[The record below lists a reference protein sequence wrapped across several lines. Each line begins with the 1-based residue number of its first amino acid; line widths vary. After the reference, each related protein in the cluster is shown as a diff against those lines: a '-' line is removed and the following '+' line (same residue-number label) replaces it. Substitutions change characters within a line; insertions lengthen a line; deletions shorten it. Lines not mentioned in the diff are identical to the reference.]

1 MGRMIGLN
9 SGSVISGSFNKFRT
23 ITSEIVIILIMITL
37 RFFVRAFQVL
47 LKFFRD
53 SPVKRVKLGIEAG
66 SRGWDSVYFEELYG
80 SAVDYFGRNNVV
92 RIEVIADQSRIRQLD
107 EYLGKHKITHLV
119 YDPRTNYSKPAKVI
133 IEALLVNL
141 ICYKRGVIVLAGLTD
156 ASLTTWRLQ
165 SIIATENIGK
175 IFSLMDV
182 SKLGWLVLGIRITG
196 PHIMPISK
204 ATLRKMKKSV
214 EDKCLSAEDFSV
226 LKFRGTLYP
235 TRVRFFETL
244 NQNLENSDSKI
255 RVQIEGKSE
264 SEISSDNY
272 WQTLAANKIC
282 ITTTFQYVFGGY
294 HTNRTEINQMIFRI
308 SEALAAG
315 NLLFVEHYPGI
326 SKYFIPGVDFVEF
339 SDPADLA
346 AKLIYFSTNT
356 REAQR
361 IRESGQMSMSQKIEN
376 SFFWAELS

>member
-1 MGRMIGLN
+1 
-9 SGSVISGSFNKFRT
+9 
-23 ITSEIVIILIMITL
+23 
-37 RFFVRAFQVL
+37 
-47 LKFFRD
+47 
-53 SPVKRVKLGIEAG
+53 
-66 SRGWDSVYFEELYG
+66 
-80 SAVDYFGRNNVV
+80 
-92 RIEVIADQSRIRQLD
+92 
-107 EYLGKHKITHLV
+107 
-119 YDPRTNYSKPAKVI
+119 
-133 IEALLVNL
+133 
-141 ICYKRGVIVLAGLTD
+141 
-156 ASLTTWRLQ
+156 
-165 SIIATENIGK
+165 
-175 IFSLMDV
+175 MDV

-196 PHIMPISK
+196 PHLMPISK
-204 ATLRKMKKSV
+204 ATLRQMKKID
-214 EDKCLSAEDFSV
+214 EDKCLSAEDFLV

-272 WQTLAANKIC
+272 WKTLAANKIC

-326 SKYFIPGVDFVEF
+326 SKYFIPGVDFIEF

-361 IRESGQMSMSQKIEN
+361 IRKSGQMSMSKKIEN
-376 SFFWAELS
+376 SIFWSELS

>member
-1 MGRMIGLN
+1 MGRMIDLN
-9 SGSVISGSFNKFRT
+9 SRSAISGIFKRFRT
-23 ITSEIVIILIMITL
+23 MTFELVIILFMIVL
-37 RFFVRAFQVL
+37 RFCLRVFQAP

-53 SPVKRVKLGIEAG
+53 GEVKKIKVGIEAG
-66 SRGWDSVYFEELYG
+66 SRGWDSVYFEELYS
-80 SAVDYFGRNNVV
+80 SAVDYLGRDNVV
-92 RIEVIADQSRIRQLD
+92 RIEIIASKSRIRQLD
-107 EYLGKHKITHLV
+107 DYLGKNKISHLV

-141 ICYKRGVIVLAGLTD
+141 VCYRRGVIVLAGLTD
-156 ASLTTWRLQ
+156 ASLTSWRLQ

-175 IFSLMDV
+175 IFCLMDV

-204 ATLRKMKKSV
+204 ATLNQMKKSA
-214 EDKCLSAEDFSV
+214 EDKSLSEEDFFD

-235 TRVRFFETL
+235 TRVDFFDTL
-244 NQNLENSDSKI
+244 NQNLEFADSKI
-255 RVQIEGKSE
+255 RIKIGGKSE
-264 SEISSDNY
+264 SKISSNEY

-282 ITTTFQYVFGGY
+282 ITTTFQYVFGDY

-326 SKYFIPGVDFVEF
+326 SKYFTPGVDFVEF
-339 SDPADLA
+339 YDPTDLA
-346 AKLIYFSTNT
+346 AKLIYFSTNIK
-356 REAQR
+356 EAQR
-361 IRESGQMSMSQKIEN
+361 IRESGRMSMSKKIE
-376 SFFWAELS
+376 SSIFWAELF